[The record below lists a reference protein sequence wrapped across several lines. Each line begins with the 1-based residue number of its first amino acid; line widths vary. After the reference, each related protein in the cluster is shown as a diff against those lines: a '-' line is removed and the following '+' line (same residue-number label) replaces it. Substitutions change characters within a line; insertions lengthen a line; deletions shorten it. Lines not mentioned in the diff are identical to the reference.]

1 LAIGHAWQFSRSCST
16 SSRAV
21 RESGGRPTPR
31 SRPMCATSQRRCRRR
46 GRDSNPRE
54 ASTAPTRLAGGRTRP
69 LCDPPKPGNTGPEYI
84 VFGMPEMRFVR
95 TATLLAAY
103 EESGP
108 PEGPPVILL
117 HGFPYDPRSYD
128 EVVSPPALAGCRLL
142 VPYL

>member
-1 LAIGHAWQFSRSCST
+1 MST
-16 SSRAV
+16 GPPTHQ
-21 RESGGRPTPR
+21 ESPE
-31 SRPMCATSQRRCRRR
+31 RCRRR

-69 LCDPPKPGNTGPEYI
+69 LCDPPKPGNTSPEYI

-95 TATLLAAY
+95 TATLLPAN

-128 EVVSPPALAGCRLL
+128 EV
-142 VPYL
+142 